1 MGLRHITILGSIEK
15 LAPKALRRLK
25 VFDDPLSIHEVVL
38 PFATVAHR
46 VCKLSDSH
54 GGHAEQRSLPRVKGS
69 GTVPLP
75 LPPGSLIDVAI
86 SPPKF
91 PAAVELGLAELSV
104 IARAIRPLHDAR
116 SAEHEVLRIAVHDP
130 PHLQLAVRE
139 VIDPV
144 PRRQAVRQSSLPPVA
159 RLDVLPLRGACA
171 FQERVS
177 GELDPTGRWLGDGHR
192 YRRDVCSGRAALLG
206 SQSQTFKICI
216 ANRWQ
221 DKQSLPACRVVNTVS
236 FYS

>member
-1 MGLRHITILGSIEK
+1 MGLRHITILGSIER

-54 GGHAEQRSLPRVKGS
+54 GGHAEQRSLPRDKGS

-104 IARAIRPLHDAR
+104 KARAIRPHHDAR
-116 SAEHEVLRIAVHDP
+116 SAEHEVLSIAVHDP

-144 PRRQAVRQSSLPPVA
+144 PRRQAVRHPPCHLSLVWTCCHF
-159 RLDVLPLRGACA
+159 GAHA
-171 FQERVS
+171 PSRS
-177 GELDPTGRWLGDGHR
+177 GSPASWIQPGDGLVMDIDIAETSAVAELR
-192 YRRDVCSGRAALLG
+192 FSAA
-206 SQSQTFKICI
+206 QSQT
-216 ANRWQ
+216 
-221 DKQSLPACRVVNTVS
+221 L
-236 FYS
+236 